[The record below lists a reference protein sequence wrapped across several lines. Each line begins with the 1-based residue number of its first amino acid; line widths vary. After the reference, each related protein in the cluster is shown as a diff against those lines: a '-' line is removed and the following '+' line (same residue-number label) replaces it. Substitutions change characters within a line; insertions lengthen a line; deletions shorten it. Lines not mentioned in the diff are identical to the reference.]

1 MSLFCAKRRVMN
13 GPDDYE
19 GTHDY
24 DMYDV
29 YWWKSDFTIYDTQFL
44 IEF

>member
-1 MSLFCAKRRVMN
+1 MLLFCAMRRVMN

-19 GTHDY
+19 GAHDN
-24 DMYDV
+24 DLYDV
-29 YWWKSDFTIYDTQFL
+29 YWRKSDLTIYDTQFL